1 MTTSIRELSAIA
13 YMAKEL
19 FEGIDLSD
27 VSRQA
32 APRLRNVR
40 LLGISL
46 SNLDN
51 VKELQPV
58 QLSLFE

>member
-1 MTTSIRELSAIA
+1 MLSSIKELSAIA
-13 YMAKEL
+13 TVAKEL
-19 FEGIDLSD
+19 LETLQLGNRGI
-27 VSRQA
+27 
-32 APRLRNVR
+32 R

-51 VKELQPV
+51 IKELQPV